1 LEFKA
6 HPDILLTPSKLAV
19 LAKEVLGTL
28 VVNPGP
34 LSRGVGGGT
43 YADMTIHPF
52 KESDLRSALVSGSLH
67 ASSANSDSGSSEVM
81 LGNKVFSRTAVKIV
95 KI

>member
-1 LEFKA
+1 
-6 HPDILLTPSKLAV
+6 LLLPSKLAV
-19 LAKEVLGTL
+19 LAKEVFGTL

-43 YADMTIHPF
+43 FADMTVHPF
-52 KESDLRSALVSGSLH
+52 KESDLRSSLVSGAMH
-67 ASSANSDSGSSEVM
+67 ANSGQSTNADSGSNEVM